1 MSAAL
6 VPMFTRAGLV
16 KLRNAQSTGVQATIS
31 ALAIGRGVA
40 SGAGYVGYAPDGN
53 EVALKGEIVR
63 AVIYQGEPIGG
74 VAGSDPIG
82 FRVMSVFPALA
93 VGTPSYPVY
102 EVGIFLDDGTLLAVW
117 STLDPASRLGDA
129 TSNATFELA
138 FDLYLTAV
146 PVSALAI
153 TVQQSSADN
162 LACLAEL
169 LRGVARNYTRQMRS
183 NHRLARSGI
192 RG

>member
-6 VPMFTRAGLV
+6 IPTFTRAGLA
-16 KLRNAQSTGVQATIS
+16 KLRNAQGTGVQAVIS
-31 ALAIGRGVA
+31 ALAIGRGLA
-40 SGAGYVGYAPDGN
+40 SGAGYIGYEPDGTETALRG
-53 EVALKGEIVR
+53 EVSR

-74 VAGSDPIG
+74 VAGSGPIG
-82 FRVMSVFPALA
+82 FRVMSVFPQLVAGSPAFA
-93 VGTPSYPVY
+93 VI

-117 STLDPASRLGDA
+117 STPSPADRIGDVTA
-129 TSNATFELA
+129 NALFELA

-153 TVQQSSADN
+153 TVQQESTDN

-169 LRGVARNYTRQMRS
+169 LRGVAMNFTRS
-183 NHRLARSGI
+183 IHSTHRLARRGI
-192 RG
+192 RE